1 MTDED
6 PATWRDS
13 FGIFSDED
21 SGFAEY
27 ALNAEEG
34 RNPEDILNDLNTFL
48 NECDTDAPLPSMEE
62 LRDDYHARR
71 HWERLERL
79 DTD

>member
-1 MTDED
+1 M
-6 PATWRDS
+6 
-13 FGIFSDED
+13 FSDRD

-34 RNPEDILNDLNTFL
+34 RNAEDILSDLDTFL
-48 NECDTDAPLPSMEE
+48 DECDTDAPLPPMEA

-71 HWERLERL
+71 HRERLERL
-79 DTD
+79 DID